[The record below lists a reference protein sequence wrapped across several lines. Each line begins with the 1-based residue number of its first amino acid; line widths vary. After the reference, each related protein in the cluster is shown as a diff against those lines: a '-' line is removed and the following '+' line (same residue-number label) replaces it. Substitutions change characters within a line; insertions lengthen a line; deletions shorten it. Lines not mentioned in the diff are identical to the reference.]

1 MDVYLVGVGM
11 TKFGRLQE
19 HSVKDIAAG
28 AVGAALFDA
37 GIGAE
42 AIEAAYFANATQGA
56 LEGQYMIPGQVA
68 LREMGIEGVP
78 VVNVENACASASTA
92 FALACKEIRSGD
104 ASVVLAVGAE
114 KMLTEDKVKNMA
126 VFDGAIDVNGRNATL
141 DRLFALSD
149 GFEVPPE
156 AGIENGPR
164 SVFMDVYAAIAQHHM
179 KLHGTTQRQMATVA
193 AKNHRHSVHNELSQ
207 FRAAFTVDEVLAARG
222 ISWPLTLPMCSPISD
237 GGAAA
242 ILCSADALERFDKSR
257 SIKVSASV
265 IATGSERDPDD
276 ATRHVT
282 RLASQKAYE
291 RAGAGPK
298 DMSVAEVHDASA
310 IAEIM
315 QTENLGFCEIGEGGP
330 LAESGATEIGG
341 RIPVNPSGGLESK
354 GHPIGAT
361 GLGQIHELAV
371 QLRGEAGERQVDDAR
386 FGIAENGG
394 GMHGIE
400 EAVACVTILERNH

>member
-1 MDVYLVGVGM
+1 MSVYLVGVGM
-11 TKFGRLQE
+11 TKFGRLPDS
-19 HSVKDIAAG
+19 SVKDITTAA
-28 AVGAALFDA
+28 VSAALADA
-37 GIGAE
+37 GIGTE

-92 FALACKEIRSGD
+92 FALACKDIRAGD

-114 KMLTEDKVKNMA
+114 KMLTEDKQKNMA
-126 VFDGAIDVNGRNATL
+126 VFDGAIDVNGRDATL
-141 DRLFALSD
+141 ERLLALSD
-149 GFEVPPE
+149 GFETPPE
-156 AGIENGPR
+156 ALVQNGQR
-164 SVFMDVYAAIAQHHM
+164 SIFMDVYAAIAKHHM
-179 KLHGTTQRQMATVA
+179 KLHGTTQRQMAAVA
-193 AKNHRHSVHNELSQ
+193 AKNHRHSVYNELSQ
-207 FRAAFTVDEVLAARG
+207 FRNSFTIDEVLAARG

-242 ILCSADALERFDKSR
+242 ILCSSDALDRFDSSR
-257 SIKVSASV
+257 AIKVAASV
-265 IATGSERDPDD
+265 IATGSDRDPDD
-276 ATRHVT
+276 GERHVT

-291 RAGAGPK
+291 RAGVGPD
-298 DMSVAEVHDASA
+298 DMSFAEVHDASA
-310 IAEIM
+310 IAEIL
-315 QTENLGFCEIGEGGP
+315 QTENLGFCPIGEGGP
-330 LAESGATEIGG
+330 LAESGATEVGG

-361 GLGQIHELAV
+361 GLGQIYELAV
-371 QLRGEAGERQVDDAR
+371 QLRGEAKERQVENAR

-400 EAVACVTILERNH
+400 EAVACVTILERYN